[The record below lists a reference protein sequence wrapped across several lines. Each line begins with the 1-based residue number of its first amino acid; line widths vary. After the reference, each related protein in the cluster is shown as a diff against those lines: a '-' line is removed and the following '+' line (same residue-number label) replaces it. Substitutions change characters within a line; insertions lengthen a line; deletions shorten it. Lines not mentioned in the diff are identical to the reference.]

1 MKRKK
6 GRSGIYVI
14 AEFLPTHVPFFYPPP
29 PAYPLLSFNP
39 HLSLSPPLPPPPSV
53 LERGENGAAQER
65 GAAAELTEQN
75 MGLMLLEVCHKP
87 GGAEYLRLIHH
98 IIQVNEVG
106 KHSLFPPQLGGC

>member
-1 MKRKK
+1 MPPLVTPPPR
-6 GRSGIYVI
+6 
-14 AEFLPTHVPFFYPPP
+14 LPTSFF
-29 PAYPLLSFNP
+29 ATSTQT
-39 HLSLSPPLPPPPSV
+39 LSPSPPPPSV